1 MEMVRNLVKY
11 DAFKKAVYDRGA
23 GGKTATRDW
32 IMHPFFSQKLLVE
45 RRQRDRHFKSIVQL
59 TL

>member
-1 MEMVRNLVKY
+1 MKMVKNIAKY
-11 DAFKKAVYDRGA
+11 
-23 GGKTATRDW
+23 RDFEHNAHRDGLTVARV
-32 IMHPFFSQKLLVE
+32 IRHPFFTQKLLVE